1 MQKTIE
7 TRVIDALK
15 PHPRNAK
22 IYGSE
27 HDLYDEK
34 LVDSLRAGI
43 WPGEIQVTTSN
54 VIISGHRRCEHAIF
68 AEIEQAEVWVRTDL
82 PENPETPE
90 VLEALLQGNLQRNKT
105 KEQQLREFELW
116 LEVEKEQAKGRIEA
130 AKTKNGPGEIHQGQK
145 TGAARDLAAER
156 VGFKSGSDAE
166 KALKALKAAD
176 AAEATGDVEQI
187 EKAKLVKREL
197 NKSLGGAV
205 RVAREQGLIA
215 APKAKVAAPA
225 AEVTETQPTA
235 PEPAS
240 EVTEQPE
247 PASFKL
253 TPPSAAPK
261 PQRPT
266 VPDNLKQAHQRE
278 QKRIRERW
286 QPIAEHLRA
295 AHDLIRAEK
304 ERLCREYAGAHGSLI
319 MQRRW
324 QQMAEIW
331 AESGLLNHFAEIT
344 GEPEAVTLEGILSE
358 LERSSRMANS
368 WIKSVAVYTGCKPD
382 PTRHQPALPPQPERV
397 G

>member
-1 MQKTIE
+1 M
-7 TRVIDALK
+7 IDTLK

-34 LVDSLRAGI
+34 LVDSLKAGI

-116 LEVEKEQAKGRIEA
+116 LEVEKEQAKGRKA
-130 AKTKNGPGEIHQGQK
+130 SLNGKSAYGKICQEQK

-156 VGFKSGSDAE
+156 VGFKSGSGAE
-166 KALKALKAAD
+166 QALKALKAAD
-176 AAEATGDVEQI
+176 AAEATGDAEQA

-225 AEVTETQPTA
+225 AEVTEPQPACPKPA
-235 PEPAS
+235 PEVA
-240 EVTEQPE
+240 EQPE
-247 PASFKL
+247 PASFEL
-253 TPPSAAPK
+253 TPPGTTPK

-295 AHDLIRAEK
+295 AHELIRAEK

-331 AESGLLNHFAEIT
+331 AESGLLSQFAEIT
-344 GEPEAVTLEGILSE
+344 GEPGAVTLEGLLSE

-368 WIKSVAVYTGCKPD
+368 WIKSMAIYTGCRPD
-382 PTRHQPALPPQPERV
+382 PTRHQPATPPHQEHPE
-397 G
+397 